1 MERNNSFLDIVQ
13 AYLNSDKAVLP
24 VFNQTG
30 LRVQQEVARE
40 DPDLRTI
47 ETLISSDQALT
58 TQVLRTAN
66 SAFFKGLSKANSIRE
81 AIVRLGTNEVGNIVS
96 LCTQQ
101 VNYHSMDPFIL
112 GLLKRLWQHSVGC
125 AIGSQWLAR
134 QLKFEALAPEA
145 FTAGLLHDVGKL
157 LVLKVIEV
165 LRRAKSV
172 TVQPSESFILEAL
185 DFLHTEQGWQLSQRW
200 NLPDVYSHVIRAH
213 HDPELN
219 SGDTLLILV
228 RLANK
233 ACNKMNIGLK
243 PDPDISLETTP
254 EASLLGLNGIF
265 LAQLEIQLEDS
276 LVFSRQQ

>member
-1 MERNNSFLDIVQ
+1 MEKNNSFLEIVQ
-13 AYLNSDKAVLP
+13 AYLKSEKAVLP

-30 LRVQQEVARE
+30 MRVQQEVAKA

-47 ETLISSDQALT
+47 EKLISSDQALT

-66 SAFFKGLSKANSIRE
+66 SAFYKGLSKANSIRE
-81 AIVRLGTNEVGNIVS
+81 AIIRLGTNEVGNIVS

-101 VNYHSMDPFIL
+101 VNYRSTDPFIL
-112 GLLKRLWQHSVGC
+112 ELMKRLWQHSVGC

-134 QLKFEALAPEA
+134 QLKFDALAADA

-165 LRRAKSV
+165 LRRSKSV
-172 TVQPSESFILEAL
+172 TVQTSESFMLEVL

-200 NLPDVYSHVIRAH
+200 NLPDIYSHVIRAH

-219 SGDTLLILV
+219 TGDTLLILV

-233 ACNKMNIGLK
+233 ACNKMGIGLK
-243 PDPDISLETTP
+243 TDPEISLETTP
-254 EASLLGLNGIF
+254 EANLLGLNGIL
-265 LAQLEIQLEDS
+265 LARLEIQLEDS
-276 LVFSRQQ
+276 LVFSKQG

>member
-1 MERNNSFLDIVQ
+1 MEKNNSFLEIVQ
-13 AYLNSDKAVLP
+13 AYLKSEKAVLP

-30 LRVQQEVARE
+30 MRVQQEVAKA

-47 ETLISSDQALT
+47 EKLISSDQALT

-66 SAFFKGLSKANSIRE
+66 SAFYKGLSKANSIRE
-81 AIVRLGTNEVGNIVS
+81 AIIRLGTNEVGNIVS

-101 VNYHSMDPFIL
+101 VNYRSTDPFIL
-112 GLLKRLWQHSVGC
+112 ELMKRLWQHSVGC

-134 QLKFEALAPEA
+134 QLKFDALAADA

-165 LRRAKSV
+165 LRRSKSV
-172 TVQPSESFILEAL
+172 TVQPSESFMLEVL

-200 NLPDVYSHVIRAH
+200 NLPDIYSHVIRAH

-219 SGDTLLILV
+219 TGDTLLILV

-233 ACNKMNIGLK
+233 ACNKMGIGLK
-243 PDPDISLETTP
+243 TDPEISLETTP
-254 EASLLGLNGIF
+254 EANLLGLNGIL
-265 LAQLEIQLEDS
+265 LARLEIQLEDS
-276 LVFSRQQ
+276 LVFSKQG

>member
-1 MERNNSFLDIVQ
+1 MEKNNSFLEIVQ

-30 LRVQQEVARE
+30 MRVQQEVAKE

-66 SAFFKGLSKANSIRE
+66 SAFYKGLSKANSIRD
-81 AIVRLGTNEVGNIVS
+81 AIVRLGTNEVGNIVT
-96 LCTQQ
+96 LCSQQ
-101 VNYHSMDPFIL
+101 VNYRSLDPFVF
-112 GLLKRLWQHSVGC
+112 GLMKRLWEHSVGC
-125 AIGSQWLAR
+125 AIGSKWLAR
-134 QLKFEALAPEA
+134 QLKFDTLTAEA

-157 LVLKVIEV
+157 LILKVIEV
-165 LRRAKSV
+165 LRRSKSAAV
-172 TVQPSESFILEAL
+172 LPSESFMLEVL
-185 DFLHTEQGWQLSQRW
+185 DFLHAEQGWHLSQRW
-200 NLPDVYSHVIRAH
+200 NLPDIYSHVIRAH

-219 SGDTLLILV
+219 TGDTLLTLV

-233 ACNKMNIGLK
+233 ACNKMGIGLK
-243 PDPDISLETTP
+243 SDPEISLETTP
-254 EASLLGLNGIF
+254 EANLMGLNGIF

-276 LVFSRQQ
+276 LVFSRQE

>member
-1 MERNNSFLDIVQ
+1 VEKNNSFLEIVQ
-13 AYLNSDKAVLP
+13 AYLSSDKAVLP

-30 LRVQQEVARE
+30 MRVQQEVAKA

-58 TQVLRTAN
+58 IQVLRTAN

-101 VNYHSMDPFIL
+101 ANYRSLDPFIF
-112 GLLKRLWQHSVGC
+112 GLMKRLWQHSVGC

-134 QLKFEALAPEA
+134 QLKFDTLAADA

-157 LVLKVIEV
+157 LILKVIEV
-165 LRRAKSV
+165 LRRSKSV
-172 TVQPSESFILEAL
+172 SVQPSESFMLEVIN
-185 DFLHTEQGWQLSQRW
+185 FLHTEQGWQLSQRW
-200 NLPDVYSHVIRAH
+200 NLPEAYSHVIRAH

-219 SGDTLLILV
+219 TGDTLLILV

-233 ACNKMNIGLK
+233 ACNKMGIGLK
-243 PDPDISLETTP
+243 SDAEISLETTP
-254 EASLLGLNGIF
+254 EANLLGLNGIF
-265 LAQLEIQLEDS
+265 LARLEIQMEDS
-276 LVFSRQQ
+276 LAYSRQE

>member
-1 MERNNSFLDIVQ
+1 VEKNNSFLEIVQ
-13 AYLNSDKAVLP
+13 AYLKSEKAVLP

-30 LRVQQEVARE
+30 MRVQQEVAKA

-47 ETLISSDQALT
+47 EKLISSDQALT

-66 SAFFKGLSKANSIRE
+66 SAFYKGLSKANSIRE
-81 AIVRLGTNEVGNIVS
+81 AIIRLGTNEVGNIVS

-101 VNYHSMDPFIL
+101 VNYRSTDPFIL
-112 GLLKRLWQHSVGC
+112 ELMKRLWQHSVGC

-134 QLKFEALAPEA
+134 QLKFDALAADA

-165 LRRAKSV
+165 LRRSKSV
-172 TVQPSESFILEAL
+172 TVQPSESFMLEVL

-200 NLPDVYSHVIRAH
+200 NLPDIYSHVIRAH

-219 SGDTLLILV
+219 TGDTLLILV

-233 ACNKMNIGLK
+233 ACNKMGIGLK
-243 PDPDISLETTP
+243 TDPEISLETTP
-254 EASLLGLNGIF
+254 EANLLGLNGIL
-265 LAQLEIQLEDS
+265 LARLEIQLEDS
-276 LVFSRQQ
+276 LVFSKQG

>member
-1 MERNNSFLDIVQ
+1 MEKNNSFLEIVQ
-13 AYLNSDKAVLP
+13 AYLKSEKAVLP

-30 LRVQQEVARE
+30 MRVQQEVAKA

-47 ETLISSDQALT
+47 EKLISSDQALT

-66 SAFFKGLSKANSIRE
+66 SAFYKGLSKANSIRE
-81 AIVRLGTNEVGNIVS
+81 AIIRLGTNEVGNIVS

-101 VNYHSMDPFIL
+101 VNYRSTDPFIL
-112 GLLKRLWQHSVGC
+112 ELMKRLWQHSVGC

-134 QLKFEALAPEA
+134 QLKFDALAADA

-165 LRRAKSV
+165 LRRSKSV
-172 TVQPSESFILEAL
+172 TVQPSESFMLEVL

-200 NLPDVYSHVIRAH
+200 NLPDIYSHIIRAH

-219 SGDTLLILV
+219 TGDTLLILV

-233 ACNKMNIGLK
+233 ACNKMGIGLK
-243 PDPDISLETTP
+243 TDPEISLETTP
-254 EASLLGLNGIF
+254 EANLLGLNGIL
-265 LAQLEIQLEDS
+265 LARLEIQLEDS
-276 LVFSRQQ
+276 LVFSKQG